1 MNPYYC
7 TLISTEIKIDV
18 QHRFLRARPSQWQI
32 KNHYGE
38 TPGSTHESILSRLHI
53 IHVCMYVWLLPDDP
67 AVRHDWWLL
76 LHRVL
81 GLHHAAPLL
90 FSVPISPVLLQT
102 GHSFPAPKIPQ
113 FSPHV
118 PCQSVQCRPQ
128 ASCTGLTSPKAC
140 AAQRIDFISPSL
152 TLSLLYPVALCQI
165 VSLTEKKS

>member
-1 MNPYYC
+1 MTAAAQSP
-7 TLISTEIKIDV
+7 
-18 QHRFLRARPSQWQI
+18 RAA
-32 KNHYGE
+32 
-38 TPGSTHESILSRLHI
+38 SR
-53 IHVCMYVWLLPDDP
+53 WSSPP
-67 AVRHDWWLL
+67 
-76 LHRVL
+76 
-81 GLHHAAPLL
+81 

-118 PCQSVQCRPQ
+118 PCQSVHCRPQ

-165 VSLTEKKS
+165 VSLTEKKVKLVLFIAQGLYC